1 MYIGP
6 GLFLFANSMW
16 TPLAATLAQQYSI
29 MLPLKLDVEP
39 QISQFSFENEITN
52 DELDGR

>member
-39 QISQFSFENEITN
+39 QISQISFENEITN